1 MKRKPGALR
10 RAGPDGVVP
19 LERHRHRVVESR
31 ARSVV
36 CLFHSPVVWP

>member
-10 RAGPDGVVP
+10 RAGLDSIVL
-19 LERHRHRVVESR
+19 LEKHRLRVVESR
-31 ARSVV
+31 ARFVL